1 MSGGLDAPIQSV
13 GFTLIWQIQERIPG
27 DQHRIIG
34 MNWLSS
40 TSAEIDMK
48 VLEDT
53 LLNASLQVTLSASRA
68 NQTTLGGI

>member
-1 MSGGLDAPIQSV
+1 
-13 GFTLIWQIQERIPG
+13 
-27 DQHRIIG
+27 